1 MLTKYIII
9 LKLLLGYMTNKVK
22 KVEGLIPQNLQNCI
36 DTFVNIVSDAILTK
50 VNESL
55 LQDSSRK
62 SSVTDDESY
71 LTRKEVMNL
80 LKVTEPTLWRWEKDE
95 KLLPVRFSARA
106 VRYRFS
112 DVLKMV
118 DSNE

>member
-1 MLTKYIII
+1 M
-9 LKLLLGYMTNKVK
+9 NKQK
-22 KVEGLIPQNLQNCI
+22 KAEGLIPQNLQICI
-36 DTFVNIVSDAILTK
+36 DTFVNIVSDAIITK

-62 SSVTDDESY
+62 SSSVTDDESY

-95 KLLPVRFSARA
+95 KLLPIRFSPRA

-118 DSNE
+118 DNE